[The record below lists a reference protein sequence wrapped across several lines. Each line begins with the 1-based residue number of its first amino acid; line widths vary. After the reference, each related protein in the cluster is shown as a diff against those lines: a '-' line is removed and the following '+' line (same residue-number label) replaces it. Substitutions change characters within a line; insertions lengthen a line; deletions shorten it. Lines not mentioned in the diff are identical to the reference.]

1 MDQDHSMRTLV
12 KGVNLRNKYNE
23 NLEIENNIM
32 KIENINKENEEN
44 KLIKSNVE
52 EKSNYF

>member
-1 MDQDHSMRTLV
+1 MRTLV